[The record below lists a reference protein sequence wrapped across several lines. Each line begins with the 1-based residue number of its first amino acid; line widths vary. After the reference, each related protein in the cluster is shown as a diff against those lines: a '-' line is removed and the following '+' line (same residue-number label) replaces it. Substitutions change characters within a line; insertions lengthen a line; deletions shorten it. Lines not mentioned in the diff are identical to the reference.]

1 MNKENIKNTESAK
14 SSYKRM
20 TTKQRKLFNSVMIVI
35 FLLIFAGVN
44 VFATFLVN
52 RFPGLELDFTSQ
64 GVYSLQKTTEEYL
77 EYMETEVTLK
87 VLKEEAEFVGIDANY
102 AYQVNQ
108 LLREMSRYDKVTL
121 EYVNVAATS
130 MKAMS
135 EKYPDVNWSSSGN
148 MVIVEDNNTG
158 KYECLEIYDV
168 FAPSYDTDGEI
179 YISGQYI
186 EQSVLSSIQK
196 ITAER
201 VVKIALSTG
210 NGEFFNKNSNLNSY
224 CSYLPVILE
233 DNAYEMEEVNLLTQK
248 PSEDTDIIIMMA
260 PSVDLTSEAVDNISQ
275 WLSND
280 GDNGKTLVY
289 VPFDHAEETPNI
301 DLMLEQWGV
310 KVKKGYISE
319 NDLSKG
325 IAMSGEDA
333 NVTSMMDYAEGA
345 YTDGLTDKSLSVVMP
360 YCMPL
365 EIIDENMAS
374 PLLQSSSLADVL
386 IPSLED
392 PTDIK
397 YEYSNGTPLNAAV
410 ISEKTNDNDESS
422 YMVVWGSYD
431 GLSNKWL
438 YSSYSN
444 NLNNTAY
451 FINLLNTLSEKDA
464 MIVVESVNVGGE
476 TMVVNSGQQIAAFV
490 FFVVI
495 IPVALLVVGI
505 LVWNKRRHR

>member
-1 MNKENIKNTESAK
+1 MNKENIKNTESVK
-14 SSYKRM
+14 DSYKRM

-52 RFPGLELDFTSQ
+52 RFPGLEIDFTSQ

-77 EYMETEVTLK
+77 EYMEADVTLR
-87 VLKEEAEFVGIDANY
+87 VLKEEADLLGINQDY

-108 LLREMSRYDKVTL
+108 LLREMSRYDNVTL

-130 MKAMS
+130 MNAMS
-135 EKYPDVNWSSSGN
+135 EKYPDVDWSASTN
-148 MVIVEDNNTG
+148 LILVEDNNTG
-158 KYECLEIYDV
+158 KYDCLGLYDV
-168 FAPSYDTDGEI
+168 FAPAYDSNGEL

-186 EQSVLSSIQK
+186 EQCVLSSIQK
-196 ITAER
+196 ITADR

-210 NGEFFNKNSNLNSY
+210 NGEFFNANSNLNSY

-248 PSEDTDIIIMMA
+248 PSEDTDVIIMMA
-260 PSVDLTSEAVDNISQ
+260 PSADLTSEAVDNISQ
-275 WLSND
+275 WLAND

-289 VPFDHAEETPNI
+289 IPFDHAEETPNI

-319 NDLSKG
+319 NDLTKG
-325 IAMSGEDA
+325 LAMTGEDA

-345 YTDGLTDKSLSVVMP
+345 YTEGLTNKSLSVVMP

-365 EIIDENMAS
+365 EITDEKMAS
-374 PLLQSSSLADVL
+374 PLLQSSSQADVI
-386 IPSLED
+386 IPSQDNPNDL
-392 PTDIK
+392 K
-397 YEYSNGTPLNAAV
+397 YEYSDGTPLNAAV
-410 ISEKTNDNDESS
+410 IAEKTNDNDQSS

-451 FINLLNTLSEKDA
+451 FINLLNTLTEKDA
-464 MIVVESVNVGGE
+464 MIVVESVDVGGE
-476 TMVVNSGQQIAAFV
+476 TMIVNSGQQIAAFV

-495 IPVALLVVGI
+495 IPVALMVIGI

>member
-1 MNKENIKNTESAK
+1 
-14 SSYKRM
+14 
-20 TTKQRKLFNSVMIVI
+20 
-35 FLLIFAGVN
+35 
-44 VFATFLVN
+44 
-52 RFPGLELDFTSQ
+52 
-64 GVYSLQKTTEEYL
+64 
-77 EYMETEVTLK
+77 
-87 VLKEEAEFVGIDANY
+87 
-102 AYQVNQ
+102 
-108 LLREMSRYDKVTL
+108 
-121 EYVNVAATS
+121 
-130 MKAMS
+130 
-135 EKYPDVNWSSSGN
+135 
-148 MVIVEDNNTG
+148 
-158 KYECLEIYDV
+158 
-168 FAPSYDTDGEI
+168 
-179 YISGQYI
+179 
-186 EQSVLSSIQK
+186 
-196 ITAER
+196 ER
-201 VVKIALSTG
+201 GGKIALSTG
-210 NGEFFNKNSNLNSY
+210 NGEFFNKSSNLNSY